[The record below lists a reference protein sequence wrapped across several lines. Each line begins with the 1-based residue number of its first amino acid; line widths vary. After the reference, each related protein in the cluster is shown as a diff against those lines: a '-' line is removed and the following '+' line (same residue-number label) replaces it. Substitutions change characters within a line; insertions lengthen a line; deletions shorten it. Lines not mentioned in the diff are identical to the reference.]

1 MGKIIFWIVVFFVV
15 LFALR
20 LASIL
25 GSRRRPDDERP
36 DSRDPGSTKPRAPLA
51 PGTPTVR
58 CSQCGAFIPKA
69 EAVLRLTGYRCA
81 DSGCADRKR

>member
-25 GSRRRPDDERP
+25 GSRRRSDDDTASSSHERAA
-36 DSRDPGSTKPRAPLA
+36 KPRAPLA

-58 CSQCGAFIPKA
+58 CSQCGAFIPKS

-81 DSGCADRKR
+81 DSSCTDRKR